1 MRICTL
7 AFHRLYDPIL
17 QVVLY
22 PEERDP
28 ELEKAL
34 RREAR
39 ALGIELIELNGSF
52 MKACVSDNKG
62 I

>member
-1 MRICTL
+1 
-7 AFHRLYDPIL
+7 
-17 QVVLY
+17 LY